1 MDTTTIVATGLISLL
16 IWAAI
21 LGAIISSASRSKSI
35 ELQLKIQTLLLA
47 KIAQK
52 QGVTDE
58 EVNHIINVKQ

>member
-21 LGAIISSASRSKSI
+21 LSAIISSASRSKSI